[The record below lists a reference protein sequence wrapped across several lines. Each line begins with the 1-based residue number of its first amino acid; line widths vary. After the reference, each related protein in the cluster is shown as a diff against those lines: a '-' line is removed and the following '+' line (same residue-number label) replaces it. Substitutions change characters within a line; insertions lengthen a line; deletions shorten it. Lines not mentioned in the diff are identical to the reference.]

1 MSMKFVSNLDRT
13 TECTQLQ
20 SLRDIQSTSKQA
32 SGSQGPL
39 KMAYW
44 TLAQNFWH
52 FSQKNQNTSCYD
64 QLEEAGSRSFFSN
77 KNLWE
82 KQISVWYGMVWS
94 TNNSECMEAHVP
106 AVNTVLAMW
115 YKYKY
120 YKIQHFSNI
129 LTKNTLWRCSRHAHQ
144 AKLELL
150 TWAVAS
156 FQKLISYSGSLKP
169 AVSRCVGKWNE
180 VTLIYSGRVAW
191 SLPKSLRFYL
201 EVKMKWP
208 NQTL

>member
-1 MSMKFVSNLDRT
+1 MHTITILHEGHSVHRQT
-13 TECTQLQ
+13 
-20 SLRDIQSTSKQA
+20 SLRASRPFEDGLLNIGSKLLTFLPKSKTHPAMTNSRKLGTEVLFHTKTSEK
-32 SGSQGPL
+32 
-39 KMAYW
+39 K
-44 TLAQNFWH
+44 TNF
-52 FSQKNQNTSCYD
+52 SM
-64 QLEEAGSRSFFSN
+64 
-77 KNLWE
+77 
-82 KQISVWYGMVWS
+82 VWYRVWS
-94 TNNSECMEAHVP
+94 TNNSECMEAPVP